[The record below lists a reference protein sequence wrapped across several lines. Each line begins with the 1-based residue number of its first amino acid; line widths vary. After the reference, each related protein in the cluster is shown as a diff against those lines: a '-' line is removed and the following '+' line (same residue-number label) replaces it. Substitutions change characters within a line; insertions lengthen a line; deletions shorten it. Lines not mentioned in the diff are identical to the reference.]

1 MGYVLGDD
9 EDAVV
14 GAEGLSDLLDLTGT
28 DVGEGSQDDLL
39 VGTEQLV
46 QLLNCLL
53 LFLSCLSTTSH

>member
-1 MGYVLGDD
+1 VGYVLGDD

>member
-28 DVGEGSQDDLL
+28 DVREGSQDDLL
-39 VGTEQLV
+39 VGAE
-46 QLLNCLL
+46 
-53 LFLSCLSTTSH
+53 